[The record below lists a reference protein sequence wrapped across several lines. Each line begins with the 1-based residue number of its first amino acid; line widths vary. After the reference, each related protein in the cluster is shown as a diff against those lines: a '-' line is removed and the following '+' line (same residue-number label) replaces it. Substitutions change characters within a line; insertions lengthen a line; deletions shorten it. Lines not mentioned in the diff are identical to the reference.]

1 MRLTPAFLAVSITAN
16 LGLGYLVW
24 SGPSHAADH
33 SASAPARATADAT
46 ASAPLASADDD
57 AKTHAAQAAAFTR
70 FLTGDLATEVAR
82 LRELGLPKDMI
93 EDMAQAAVFAKYR
106 KAMRSFPDD
115 FSMGAMWG
123 NTAKTARQR
132 EQIKKFRELTRQ
144 IGEEASAAGVDWNMF
159 SMMGPKAPIPEDKAA
174 KVSRLEQDRLE
185 MSSNIQMDAGGLML
199 ERDTAQLKY
208 IEEEYE
214 KELAALLTPEELE
227 AWNLT
232 RSQTAQNL
240 RSRVSFMNPSAEEF
254 ALLYKYQ
261 AAFDKDWG
269 TSYMGH
275 NTDWQKRSEAEQ
287 KMREQIKAALGP
299 ERYADYQKATDSDY
313 GTLNNLEYR
322 LELPAGT
329 ADRLLAS
336 RQEAERAAAKI
347 RGDKSLSDADRK
359 ASLQVL
365 AEQAKT
371 EFTTTLGEEGFNAY
385 RKQGPDWL
393 ENLAR

>member
-1 MRLTPAFLAVSITAN
+1 
-16 LGLGYLVW
+16 
-24 SGPSHAADH
+24 
-33 SASAPARATADAT
+33 
-46 ASAPLASADDD
+46 
-57 AKTHAAQAAAFTR
+57 
-70 FLTGDLATEVAR
+70 
-82 LRELGLPKDMI
+82 
-93 EDMAQAAVFAKYR
+93 
-106 KAMRSFPDD
+106 MRSFPDD

-123 NTAKTARQR
+123 NTPKTAKQR

-240 RSRVSFMNPSAEEF
+240 RSRVSFMSPSAEEF

-261 AAFDKDWG
+261 AAFEKEWP
-269 TSYMGH
+269 TSFMGA
-275 NTDWQKRSEAEQ
+275 NTDWQKRSEAER
-287 KMREQIKAALGP
+287 KMKEQIEAALGP
-299 ERYADYQKATDSDY
+299 DRYADYQKATDSEY
-313 GTLNNLEYR
+313 GTLNSLEYR

-329 ADRLLAS
+329 ADRLHTT
-336 RQEAERAAAKI
+336 RQQTEQAARKI
-347 RGDKSLSDADRK
+347 RNDKSLNDADRK

-365 AEQAKT
+365 SEQTKA
-371 EFTTTLGEEGFNAY
+371 EFTTALGEEGFTAY
-385 RKQGPDWL
+385 QTQNRNWIDDL
-393 ENLAR
+393 TR